1 MKPHADKKKLKV
13 TYEKILSRTVQT
25 FLRYVVMIVC
35 TMIIEFQSLGQKDQV
50 IFKFLKSQQL

>member
-1 MKPHADKKKLKV
+1 MKKFGHAQCKRFYGMQL
-13 TYEKILSRTVQT
+13 
-25 FLRYVVMIVC
+25 VMIVC